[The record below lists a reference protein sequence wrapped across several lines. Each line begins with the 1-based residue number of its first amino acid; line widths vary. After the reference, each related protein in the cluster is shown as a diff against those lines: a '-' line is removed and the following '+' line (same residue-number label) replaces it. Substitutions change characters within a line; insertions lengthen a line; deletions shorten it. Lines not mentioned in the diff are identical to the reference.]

1 MTEQDKVKF
10 AAFDIDGTLFRWQ
23 LFHELVF
30 TLKEMGCFDDETSQ
44 GLDEA
49 FLAWRSWNMP
59 FDEYEMYV
67 VRAIENNLATI
78 PPNGFDRAAR
88 TIVEKSG
95 HKVYK
100 YTRDLIT
107 KLKDQ
112 GYHMIAISGS
122 QQEIIEPFAELY
134 GFDGC
139 IGALYERKDGMFTG
153 KKLRH
158 IPGNKATLLK
168 EYVSENGLTFDGS
181 IAVGDSAGDIPM
193 LEIVERPIAFNPAH
207 DLLEHAQKQGWNIVI
222 ERKNVAYE
230 LGKGTDGLYLL
241 EKTDRL

>member
-1 MTEQDKVKF
+1 MKAKF

-30 TLKEMGCFDDETSQ
+30 TLKDMGCFDDATSKE
-44 GLDEA
+44 LDEA
-49 FLAWRSWNMP
+49 FLAWRGWNMT
-59 FDEYEMYV
+59 FDEYEMFV
-67 VRAIENNLATI
+67 VRAIENNLSSL

-107 KLKDQ
+107 ELKAG
-112 GYHMIAISGS
+112 GYHVVAISGS

-139 IGALYERKDGMFTG
+139 IGALYERKDGVFTG

-158 IPGNKATLLK
+158 IPGNKAVLLG
-168 EYVSENGLTFDGS
+168 EYVAEHGLSFTDS

-193 LEIVERPIAFNPAH
+193 LEIVEKPIAFNPAH
-207 DLLEHAQKQGWNIVI
+207 DLLEHAITKGWQVVL

-230 LGKGTDGLYLL
+230 LEKGHNGLYLL
-241 EKTDRL
+241 EKTSRL

>member
-1 MTEQDKVKF
+1 MKF

-30 TLKEMGCFDDETSQ
+30 TLKDMGCFDDDTSKE
-44 GLDEA
+44 LDEA
-49 FLAWRSWNMP
+49 FLAWRGWKMS
-59 FDEYEMYV
+59 FDEYEMFV
-67 VRAIENNLATI
+67 VRAIENNLANI
-78 PPNGFDRAAR
+78 PPHGFDRAAKS
-88 TIVEKSG
+88 IVEKSG

-107 KLKDQ
+107 KLKSE
-112 GYHMIAISGS
+112 GYHVIAISGS

-139 IGALYERKDGMFTG
+139 IGALYERKEGRFTG

-158 IPGNKATLLK
+158 IPGNKAVLLK
-168 EYVSENGLTFDGS
+168 EYIEEHGLSYEGS
-181 IAVGDSAGDIPM
+181 VAVGDSAGDIPM
-193 LEIVERPIAFNPAH
+193 LEIVETPIAFNPAH
-207 DLLEHAQKQGWNIVI
+207 DLLEFAMNAGWKVAI

-230 LGKGTDGLYLL
+230 LERGQDGSYLL
-241 EKTDRL
+241 EETNRL

>member
-1 MTEQDKVKF
+1 MKF

-30 TLKEMGCFDDETSQ
+30 ALKDMGCFDDKTSKE
-44 GLDEA
+44 LDEA
-49 FLAWRSWNMP
+49 FLAWRGWHMS
-59 FDEYEMYV
+59 FDDYEMKV
-67 VRAIENNLATI
+67 VQAIETNLASL
-78 PPNGFDRAAR
+78 PPGGFDTAAIG
-88 TIVEKSG
+88 IVKKSG

-107 KLKDQ
+107 RLKKD
-112 GYHMIAISGS
+112 GYHIIAISGS
-122 QQEIIEPFAELY
+122 QQEVIEPFAELY

-139 IGALYERKDGMFTG
+139 IGALYERKAGLFTG

-168 EYVSENGLTFDGS
+168 EYIETNELDYRDSV
-181 IAVGDSAGDIPM
+181 AVGDSAGDIPM
-193 LEIVERPIAFNPAH
+193 LELVDHPIAFNPAH
-207 DLLEHAQKQGWNIVI
+207 DLMEFAMQAGWKIVL

-230 LGKGTDGLYLL
+230 LERGQDGLYLL